1 MLHCPGIVKTREPQ
15 GTLSWKLQYLRCKWI
30 AGLSEL
36 LVILLMVWTRCVHL
50 DGCRKWV
57 KSDRERSIQPLPGQ
71 LCALQCGGGAGLTAE
86 LPARGA
92 LSAHWEG
99 MGLDGL
105 ALLGLVGA
113 SPCVVCT
120 EGLVFTACS
129 LIALHF
135 VFSLCEDHLL
145 C

>member
-1 MLHCPGIVKTREPQ
+1 M
-15 GTLSWKLQYLRCKWI
+15 
-30 AGLSEL
+30 
-36 LVILLMVWTRCVHL
+36 
-50 DGCRKWV
+50 

-71 LCALQCGGGAGLTAE
+71 LCALRCGGGAGLAAE

-92 LSAHWEG
+92 LSAVREG
-99 MGLDGL
+99 MGLDRL
-105 ALLGLVGA
+105 AQLGLVGHA
-113 SPCVVCT
+113 CT

-135 VFSLCEDHLL
+135 VFSLCADHLL